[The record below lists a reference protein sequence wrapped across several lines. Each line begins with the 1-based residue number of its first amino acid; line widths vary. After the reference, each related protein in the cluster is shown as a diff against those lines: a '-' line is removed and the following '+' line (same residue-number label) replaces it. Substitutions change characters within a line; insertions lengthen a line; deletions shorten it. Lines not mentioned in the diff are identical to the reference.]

1 MPTSARDPIPTPAPS
16 PRNRRV
22 PQLAQALLALA
33 LLLSTTSSVL
43 MASGQ
48 IISAVG
54 GGPGWP

>member
-1 MPTSARDPIPTPAPS
+1 MPERTHDQDPTPAPLH
-16 PRNRRV
+16 RNRRV

-43 MASGQ
+43 IASGQ